1 MSLQPFFFFSMCM
14 FRLVTLIQ
22 NANEVEKVK
31 STIENLRE
39 ALQNAKQKQ
48 KEAQEECKKLERDMD
63 EFKNNKDGKIEELKV
78 CANVPSDFSH
88 LLFGPSVNSSM
99 ICVPFQ
105 GSITAQKSALQKH
118 AVHVKTQQKELQ
130 TSTLELGTFVP

>member
-1 MSLQPFFFFSMCM
+1 MSSQPFFFSRCACFNLTH
-14 FRLVTLIQ
+14 FFQ

-78 CANVPSDFSH
+78 CANIPSDFP
-88 LLFGPSVNSSM
+88 LL
-99 ICVPFQ
+99 PF
-105 GSITAQKSALQKH
+105 SPVSKK
-118 AVHVKTQQKELQ
+118 
-130 TSTLELGTFVP
+130 